1 MKPKKPSAKLSQPK
15 VDVATEPTPAPQAPA
30 PIKGPDRVPYVGLL
44 VVTLEGAPGDNQAI
58 QSALARVAQL
68 TRFSQDPGGATIGA
82 IDTITIANMTG
93 VEFINALRSLK
104 G

>member
-15 VDVATEPTPAPQAPA
+15 VDVATEPTPAPQAIQA
-30 PIKGPDRVPYVGLL
+30 PTRVPYVGLL
-44 VVTLEGAPGDNQAI
+44 VVTLEGVPGDNQAI

-68 TRFSQDPGGATIGA
+68 SRFSTDPGGATIGA

>member
-1 MKPKKPSAKLSQPK
+1 MA
-15 VDVATEPTPAPQAPA
+15 VATDPTPTPQA
-30 PIKGPDRVPYVGLL
+30 IQGPDRVPYVGLL

-68 TRFSQDPGGATIGA
+68 SRFSQDAGGATIGA

-93 VEFINALRSLK
+93 AEFINALRSLK